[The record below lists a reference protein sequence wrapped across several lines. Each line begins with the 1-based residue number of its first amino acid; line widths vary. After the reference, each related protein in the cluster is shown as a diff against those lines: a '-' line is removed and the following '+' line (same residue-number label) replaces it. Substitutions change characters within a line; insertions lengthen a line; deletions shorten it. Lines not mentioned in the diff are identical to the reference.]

1 MTTFLQDA
9 RHAFRMLR
17 RSPAFTLV
25 AVLTLALGIGINT
38 TIFSGISA
46 LLLKP
51 LPYANADQLVQVQVG
66 NAASKATL
74 VELRERMRSLDAI
87 AAASTW
93 AFTLTGE
100 GAAERLSAVRA
111 TPNLFNMLGVVP
123 LLGRTLVP
131 ADGAPGA
138 DRVVVLSY
146 GSWQQRFGGD
156 PDIVDRSFDIH
167 QGSDG
172 WCRGFR

>member
-1 MTTFLQDA
+1 
-9 RHAFRMLR
+9 MLR

-111 TPNLFNMLGVVP
+111 
-123 LLGRTLVP
+123 
-131 ADGAPGA
+131 
-138 DRVVVLSY
+138 
-146 GSWQQRFGGD
+146 
-156 PDIVDRSFDIH
+156 VDRNS
-167 QGSDG
+167 
-172 WCRGFR
+172 